1 METKKL
7 SKILD
12 DFSKNNTSGKKER
25 FNKALEECMIKKY
38 GSVNI
43 KQFTDDCV
51 RIIGEAQDEELNR
64 GSISKRISRDL
75 KDYEKDVIKNSNGS
89 TFNIS
94 RLNIIQYSFVL
105 AENMEQDGL
114 ELVNKLLQSA
124 GYPMLRASN
133 MEELF
138 LIYAF
143 KNRISYKKCS
153 KLYDEYNSFVKDKVK
168 KNISKETADKENNY
182 NLKTSTY
189 FHNNLVKQHFS
200 SDEDFFTEVF
210 VASQKMHASSL
221 KVKRIY
227 CTSLKKLQEKNNMG
241 KIDIYADFILTFSK
255 TSKNKKDIWKDLV
268 VRKEEFPHW
277 TKKEFLISEFDDP
290 ENENNVEFI
299 PIRQVEKKAPNK
311 VQTIIFALENISPD
325 ENKVGKYILSREMY
339 LLWLLYCG
347 YSIKE
352 INAEIG
358 KRYAELDKN
367 SYFDLFVLIAGSISC
382 EEQNGKKLVF
392 YTDVLDNNKKYIVED
407 DKMKLDLTDEN
418 VCKKSF
424 INLLIEIFD
433 TNFAATR
440 IISNSTSTIKSI
452 LK

>member
-7 SKILD
+7 SEILAG
-12 DFSKNNTSGKKER
+12 FSKENTLGKKER
-25 FNKALEECMIKKY
+25 FKKVLEECMIKKY

-75 KDYEKDVIKNSNGS
+75 KDYEKDVIKNNGS

-94 RLNIIQYSFVL
+94 RLNIIQYGFVL
-105 AENMEQDGL
+105 AENTEQDRL
-114 ELVNKLLQSA
+114 ELVNKLLQST

-133 MEELF
+133 IEELF

-143 KNRISYKKCS
+143 KNRISYKECS
-153 KLYDEYNSFVKDKVK
+153 KLYDRYIFFVENKGEE
-168 KNISKETADKENNY
+168 NILKGTTDKEDNY
-182 NLKTSTY
+182 NLETSTY
-189 FHNNLVKQHFS
+189 FQNNLVEQDFS
-200 SDEDFFTEVF
+200 SKEEFFKEIL

-221 KVKRIY
+221 KIKRIY
-227 CTSLKKLQEKNNMG
+227 CASLKKLQEKNNMG
-241 KIDIYADFILTFSK
+241 KINIYADFILTFSK
-255 TSKNKKDIWKDLV
+255 TSKNKKAIWKDLV
-268 VRKEEFPHW
+268 MRKEKFPHW
-277 TKKEFLISEFDDP
+277 TKKEFLISEFDEP
-290 ENENNVEFI
+290 ENENYVEFI
-299 PIRQVEKKAPNK
+299 PIRQVEKKVPNK
-311 VQTIIFALENISPD
+311 VQTIIFALENISSD
-325 ENKVGKYILSREMY
+325 ENKVNKYILSREMY

-382 EEQNGKKLVF
+382 EEQNGKKLVVF
-392 YTDVLDNNKKYIVED
+392 TDVLNNNKKYIVED

-418 VCKKSF
+418 ACKKSF

-433 TNFAATR
+433 TNFAATQV
-440 IISNSTSTIKSI
+440 ISSSTSTVKSI